1 MSTPVIITSLIS
13 LIPAVI
19 LTICIFW
26 LDRLEREPLTLLLRL
41 LLTGAVFYFGAY
53 YLRVQ
58 IVRAIDRVM
67 AGQMEFNL
75 TGVVSFDAPA
85 ARFLNQAL
93 NSWGAVAL
101 IDVLAIWLVLRF
113 FVVNLP
119 DYDCFFDGI
128 VYGAVTALGFAVSS
142 CMFYALRFGMDTLVL
157 RALVTGPSIIM
168 TGVFTGLFFSLGKE
182 REAGDGGSGAVFYLA
197 ALLVPAFLYG
207 LLSFIRMVEDPG
219 WKIPETGYMLVLT
232 AASISVIWHYSKNDH
247 YFPDIRQFH

>member
-1 MSTPVIITSLIS
+1 MSTPVIISSLIS
-13 LIPAVI
+13 LIPAVF

-26 LDRLEREPLTLLLRL
+26 LDRLEREPLPLLLRL
-41 LLTGAVFYFGAY
+41 FLTGAVFYFGAY

-58 IVRAIDRVM
+58 IVRAIDQVM

-85 ARFLNQAL
+85 ARLLNQIL

-101 IDVLAIWLVLRF
+101 IDVLAIWLVLRI

-142 CMFYALRFGMDTLVL
+142 CLFYAVRFGMDTLVL
-157 RALVTGPSIIM
+157 RALVTGPSIVM

-182 REAGDGGSGAVFYLA
+182 REAGDGGSGALLYAA
-197 ALLVPAFLYG
+197 ALVVPAFLYG
-207 LLSFIRMVEDPG
+207 LLTWIRMVEDPG
-219 WKIPETGYMLVLT
+219 WKIPEAGYMLFLT
-232 AASISVIWHYSKNDH
+232 VCSIAVIAHYSNSDH

>member
-101 IDVLAIWLVLRF
+101 IDVLAIWLVLRI

-142 CMFYALRFGMDTLVL
+142 CLFYALRFGMDTLVL

-168 TGVFTGLFFSLGKE
+168 TGVFTGLFFSLGKQGCRIFRKAFSLKLLRLPFLNE
-182 REAGDGGSGAVFYLA
+182 LPVRFINGGNQ
-197 ALLVPAFLYG
+197 FLPFG
-207 LLSFIRMVEDPG
+207 MQGKVDLFRGCLRVGGE
-219 WKIPETGYMLVLT
+219 K
-232 AASISVIWHYSKNDH
+232 
-247 YFPDIRQFH
+247 